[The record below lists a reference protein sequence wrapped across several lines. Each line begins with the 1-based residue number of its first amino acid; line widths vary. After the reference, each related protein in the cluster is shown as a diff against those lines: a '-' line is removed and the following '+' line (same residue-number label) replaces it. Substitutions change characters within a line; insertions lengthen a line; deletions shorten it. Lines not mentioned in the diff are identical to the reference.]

1 MLLTL
6 IFIIVIL
13 IILSAFFSS
22 AETALTGTS
31 WPLIHQLAKRG
42 EKKAIRL
49 LSMLEKQTSIL
60 AALLLSNNAVNV
72 VATSLATA
80 LCIQWWGTENGV
92 LISSIG
98 MTITLIIFAEIIP
111 KSLAATRPHRW
122 ALFISPIVLL
132 LSKALYPMTFLF
144 ANLHNLVS
152 YMLGLKKEGI
162 SGKNEIESGEELLGV
177 IDIHG
182 QNPENREEHV
192 MLRSILELEA
202 ITVEDVMTHRSVV
215 DMFNINDSM
224 DDIIKYVVHSKHT
237 RLPFYADNP
246 ENIIGVIHAKN
257 VLSHLATNDTTLMS
271 RKALIQLS
279 KPPWFIPNTSNLQDQ
294 LLAFR
299 RRREH
304 VAMIIDEYSS
314 FVGIVTLEDI
324 LEEIVGSIDDEH
336 DIPLPGVQTL
346 GDGSFIIDG
355 RVTLRDISR
364 ELGWGIDCEEASTIA
379 GYLLYKAGIIP
390 NPHQVFVFD
399 GFMFTIIE
407 RHKNRIS
414 KIRVKPLD

>member
-1 MLLTL
+1 MLLSIL
-6 IFIIVIL
+6 IFIIIL
-13 IILSAFFSS
+13 IMLSAFFSS

-31 WPLIHQLAKRG
+31 RPLIHQLAKRG

-49 LSMLEKQTSIL
+49 LSMLDKQTSIL
-60 AALLLSNNAVNV
+60 ATLLLSNNAVNV

-80 LCIQWWGTENGV
+80 LSIQWWGSESGV
-92 LISSIG
+92 VIASIG
-98 MTITLIIFAEIIP
+98 MTIVLIIFAEIIP
-111 KSLAATRPHRW
+111 KSLAASRPHRW
-122 ALFISPIVLL
+122 ALIISPVVLF
-132 LSKALYPMTFLF
+132 LSRVLYPLTFLF
-144 ANLHNLVS
+144 SNLHNIIS
-152 YMLGLKKEGI
+152 SILGFEKEETT
-162 SGKNEIESGEELLGV
+162 GKNEVESGEELLGV

-202 ITVEDVMTHRSVV
+202 ISVEDVMTHRSEVN
-215 DMFNINDSM
+215 MFNINDSIE
-224 DDIIKYVVHSKHT
+224 DIINFGVHREHT
-237 RLPFYADNP
+237 RLPFNADNP
-246 ENIIGVIHAKN
+246 ENIIGVIHAKS
-257 VLSHLATNDTTLMS
+257 VLSHLATHDTNLMS

-279 KPPWFIPNTSNLQDQ
+279 KPPWFIPTTSNLQDQ

-304 VAMIIDEYSS
+304 VAIIIDEYSS

-324 LEEIVGSIDDEH
+324 LEEIVVSIDDEH
-336 DIPLPGVQTL
+336 DSPLPGVQYL
-346 GDGSFIIDG
+346 GDGSYIIDG

-379 GYLLYKAGIIP
+379 GYLLHKAGIIP
-390 NPHQVFVFD
+390 KPHQVFVFD
-399 GFMFTIIE
+399 GFMFTILE

-414 KIRVKPLD
+414 KVGIKPLD